1 MTPSEL
7 LAMAAQYLGCS
18 DGAVVGAREGL
29 RVVGLIVAVGA
40 GVGAE
45 LGTAAPV
52 VGLYDDC
59 GSGIGDFVGR

>member
-29 RVVGLIVAVGA
+29 GVVGLIVA
-40 GVGAE
+40 VGAE

-52 VGLYDDC
+52 VGLYDNC